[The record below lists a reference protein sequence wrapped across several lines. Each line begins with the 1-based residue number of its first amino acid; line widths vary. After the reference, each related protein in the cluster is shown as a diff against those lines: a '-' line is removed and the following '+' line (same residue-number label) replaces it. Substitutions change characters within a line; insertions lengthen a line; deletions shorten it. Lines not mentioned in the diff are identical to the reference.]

1 METFGLNYNVILTGD
16 CSSTNS
22 GAIIIIPNGGTPKYN
37 VQWLDPD
44 LGVDASTDLSSRTG
58 LSAGTY
64 TILIT
69 DSSAPTNNQIFVN
82 VPVSSG
88 VSCFLTSVTN
98 TTCDLNNG
106 TATVSS
112 SSNFSYTEIYLY
124 NSDNTYVTSS
134 TTSVNNTTFQNLT
147 AGTYYMIAQDL
158 GGCTG
163 RSESFIIEKSPTLDY
178 GLYVVPNAACGYT
191 PIGKIYVTGLT
202 GTPPYTYMWNTG
214 DETNYITG
222 LTAGDYSVDVRDY
235 YNCSVIKSGTI
246 VNLNPVQLVAFTANP
261 PSCLTNDG
269 SLTVQLTGGTP
280 PYYYSASTGYVEI
293 SYLSTFTLENIGAGP
308 YTVQVTDAA
317 FCSDSIG
324 TTLNTPSGMTS
335 INVETKNTNC
345 SFSEGAITVSIQ
357 GGNNP
362 FLYSLTYPDLS
373 VKEVNTDLM
382 YNLFSNLSAGTYNLS
397 VSDSSGCTY
406 MNDYTIYNQNSF
418 SISAVSTSATYG
430 QKNGTVTVTKSTGG
444 TEPYAYI
451 LDNKTSIS
459 NSILS
464 AVTFYDL
471 SSGQHEVVV
480 VDSVGCKQNV
490 NVYVE
495 YVPVVDFLLIPT
507 SAGSNSGGTI
517 TALISSGK
525 PPFTY
530 SWSDNVM
537 DNPQTITVTGL
548 TAGTYSLIVIDSNG
562 SSLKRTTTING
573 STSFDSYQSYTV
585 GEQTFELITNTKYSL
600 SKMLNEGFQDLTS
613 GETGCNLSSATFTTR
628 VRVNPLSP
636 EVTEVFYTTY
646 SLLDVPQDNL
656 FYNSIQNLLSSSI
669 GVGEVI
675 IDEINNEIT
684 ILSDAGRQDLVSSL
698 DVKVYLTI
706 DYDIYCTG

>member
-1 METFGLNYNVILTGD
+1 MIDSASPTNNQTYVNVYISSGISSFVIGVDKTTCGLDNGIVSVS
-16 CSSTNS
+16 SSTS
-22 GAIIIIPNGGTPKYN
+22 LSTVLYN
-37 VQWLDPD
+37 LYDTDDNLIQS
-44 LGVDASTDLSSRTG
+44 STTSYDYITFQG

-64 TILIT
+64 Y
-69 DSSAPTNNQIFVN
+69 V
-82 VPVSSG
+82 VSND
-88 VSCFLTSVTN
+88 T
-98 TTCDLNNG
+98 
-106 TATVSS
+106 
-112 SSNFSYTEIYLY
+112 
-124 NSDNTYVTSS
+124 
-134 TTSVNNTTFQNLT
+134 
-147 AGTYYMIAQDL
+147 
-158 GGCTG
+158 GGCQG
-163 RSESFIIEKSPTLDY
+163 RSETFIIEDSKNINFDFY
-178 GLYVVPNAACGYT
+178 KIPNATCSYQ
-191 PIGKIYVTGLT
+191 PSGKLYITGLT
-202 GTPPYTYMWNTG
+202 GTPPYKYIWSNG
-214 DETNYITG
+214 GEENYITG
-222 LTAGDYSVDVRDY
+222 LTSGQYSVNVTDSLG
-235 YNCSVIKSGTI
+235 CSLIKSTTVETVGVVTI
-246 VNLNPVQLVAFTANP
+246 GIITANP
-261 PSCLTNDG
+261 PSCLSNDG
-269 SLTVQLTGGTP
+269 SLSIQITGGTP

-293 SYLSTFTLENIGAGP
+293 SYASGFTLSNIGAGP
-308 YTVQVTDAA
+308 YTINVTDAG
-317 FCSDSIG
+317 FCQTSIS
-324 TTLNTPSGMTS
+324 TILNTPAGMTAV
-335 INVETKNTNC
+335 NVQTKNTNC
-345 SFSEGAITVSIQ
+345 SFSEGFISVSVQ
-357 GGNNP
+357 GGNIPYN
-362 FLYSLTYPDLS
+362 YSLTYPDSS
-373 VKEVNTDLM
+373 VKTVNTNIQQ
-382 YNLFSNLSAGTYNLS
+382 NLFSNLSAGTYNLS

-406 MNDYTIYNQNSF
+406 MNDYTIYNQESF
-418 SISAVSTSATYG
+418 SISADSTSATYG

-444 TEPYAYI
+444 TQPFTYS
-451 LDNKTSIS
+451 LDGNLNYS

-530 SWSDNVM
+530 NWSDNVM

-628 VRVNPLSP
+628 VKVNPLSP